1 MTEQEKDLF
10 IEQLQNELHNSKE
23 TVDAQKVVIRQLC
36 AENAKLETEIR
47 KLKQGRA
54 ENEDAGGTHDEGR
67 EGDCK
72 QSNNGGGCSE
82 VARTPLE
89 VSLAKKCEKLYA
101 SLVTA
106 NNERNRLF
114 GLLYGHY
121 IRLGDLKKTFDEK
134 RANELLNESKRL
146 FSRSVK
152 MNSEAA
158 GFESVMMNPPYTTPE
173 EVMKV
178 VTDKEK
184 EESKEG

>member
-1 MTEQEKDLF
+1 MTEHEKDLF

-23 TVDAQKVVIRQLC
+23 TVNAQKVVIRHLC
-36 AENAKLETEIR
+36 AENLKLETEIR
-47 KLKQGRA
+47 NIKQGRA
-54 ENEDAGGTHDEGR
+54 ENEDASGTHDEGR

-72 QSNNGGGCSE
+72 QSNNGGGGSE
-82 VARTPLE
+82 VTRTPLE
-89 VSLAKKCEKLYA
+89 VALAKKCEKLYD

-106 NNERNRLF
+106 NDERNRFF

-121 IRLGDLKKTFDEK
+121 IRLGDLKKVFDEK

-158 GFESVMMNPPYTTPE
+158 GLEAVMMNPPYTTPE

>member
-23 TVDAQKVVIRQLC
+23 TVNAQKVVIRQLC

-47 KLKQGRA
+47 KLKQGA

-72 QSNNGGGCSE
+72 QSNNGECSE

-89 VSLAKKCEKLYA
+89 VALAKKCEKLYD

-134 RANELLNESKRL
+134 RANELLNESKKL

-158 GFESVMMNPPYTTPE
+158 GFEAVTMNPPYTTPD

-178 VTDKEK
+178 A
-184 EESKEG
+184 KEGTDGKE

>member
-23 TVDAQKVVIRQLC
+23 TVNAQKVVIRQLC
-36 AENAKLETEIR
+36 AENAKLETENR
-47 KLKQGRA
+47 NLKKGN
-54 ENEDAGGTHDEGR
+54 ENEDASGTHDEGR

-72 QSNNGGGCSE
+72 QSNNGGGSE

-89 VSLAKKCEKLYA
+89 VALAKKCEKLYDA
-101 SLVTA
+101 LVTA

-134 RANELLNESKRL
+134 RANELFNESKRM
-146 FSRSVK
+146 FAKSVH
-152 MNSEAA
+152 MNQEAF
-158 GFESVMMNPPYTTPE
+158 GIMDTVMMDPPYTTPE
-173 EVMKV
+173 EVLKAA
-178 VTDKEK
+178 TEKEK
-184 EESKEG
+184 EQ

>member
-1 MTEQEKDLF
+1 M
-10 IEQLQNELHNSKE
+10 
-23 TVDAQKVVIRQLC
+23 A
-36 AENAKLETEIR
+36 
-47 KLKQGRA
+47 
-54 ENEDAGGTHDEGR
+54 
-67 EGDCK
+67 
-72 QSNNGGGCSE
+72 
-82 VARTPLE
+82 
-89 VSLAKKCEKLYA
+89 LAKKCEKLYD

-134 RANELLNESKRL
+134 RANELLNESKKL

-158 GFESVMMNPPYTTPE
+158 GLQTVMMNPPYITPE

-184 EESKEG
+184 EEPKEG

>member
-1 MTEQEKDLF
+1 MTEHEKDLF
-10 IEQLQNELHNSKE
+10 IEQLQNELHNAKE
-23 TVDAQKVVIRQLC
+23 TVNAQKVVIRQLC

-47 KLKQGRA
+47 NIKQRKT
-54 ENEDAGGTHDEGR
+54 ENEDASGTHDEGR

-89 VSLAKKCEKLYA
+89 VALAKKCEKLYA
-101 SLVTA
+101 ALDTA
-106 NNERNRLF
+106 NNESNRLF
-114 GLLYGHY
+114 GLLYGLY

-158 GFESVMMNPPYTTPE
+158 GLEAVTMNPPYTTPE
-173 EVMKV
+173 EIMKAA
-178 VTDKEK
+178 TEKEK
-184 EESKEG
+184 EQ

>member
-1 MTEQEKDLF
+1 MKDV
-10 IEQLQNELHNSKE
+10 KE
-23 TVDAQKVVIRQLC
+23 IANKV
-36 AENAKLETEIR
+36 T
-47 KLKQGRA
+47 
-54 ENEDAGGTHDEGR
+54 T
-67 EGDCK
+67 
-72 QSNNGGGCSE
+72 GGGSE

-89 VSLAKKCEKLYA
+89 VALAKKCEKLYD

-121 IRLGDLKKTFDEK
+121 IKLGDLKKVFDEK

-158 GFESVMMNPPYTTPE
+158 GLEAVMMNSPYTTPE

-184 EESKEG
+184 D

>member
-1 MTEQEKDLF
+1 MTEHEKDLF

-23 TVDAQKVVIRQLC
+23 TVNAQKVVIRQLC
-36 AENAKLETEIR
+36 EENLKLETEIR
-47 KLKQGRA
+47 KLKQGA

-72 QSNNGGGCSE
+72 QSNNWGGYSE

-89 VSLAKKCEKLYA
+89 VALAKKCEKLYA
-101 SLVTA
+101 ALATA
-106 NNERNRLF
+106 NDERNRLF

-121 IRLGDLKKTFDEK
+121 IRLGDLKKVFDEK

-152 MNSEAA
+152 MNSGAA
-158 GFESVMMNPPYTTPE
+158 GLEAVMMNPPYTTPD

>member
-1 MTEQEKDLF
+1 MKDV
-10 IEQLQNELHNSKE
+10 KE
-23 TVDAQKVVIRQLC
+23 IANKV
-36 AENAKLETEIR
+36 T
-47 KLKQGRA
+47 
-54 ENEDAGGTHDEGR
+54 T
-67 EGDCK
+67 
-72 QSNNGGGCSE
+72 GGCSE

-89 VSLAKKCEKLYA
+89 VALAKKCEKLYD

-121 IRLGDLKKTFDEK
+121 IRLGDLKKVFDEK
-134 RANELLNESKRL
+134 RANELLNESKKL

-158 GFESVMMNPPYTTPE
+158 GLDAVTMNPPYTTPE

-178 VTDKEK
+178 ATGQEK
-184 EESKEG
+184 EEPKEG

>member
-23 TVDAQKVVIRQLC
+23 TVNAQKVVIRQLC
-36 AENAKLETEIR
+36 AENAKLENEIR
-47 KLKQGRA
+47 KLKQGA
-54 ENEDAGGTHDEGR
+54 ENEDAGGNHDEGR
-67 EGDCK
+67 EGDYE
-72 QSNNGGGCSE
+72 QSNNVGGGSE

-89 VSLAKKCEKLYA
+89 VALAKKCEKLYDA
-101 SLVTA
+101 LVTA
-106 NNERNRLF
+106 NNERNRFF

-121 IRLGDLKKTFDEK
+121 IRLGDLKKVFDEK

-158 GFESVMMNPPYTTPE
+158 GLEAVMMNPPYTTPE
-173 EVMKV
+173 EVLKAA
-178 VTDKEK
+178 TEKEK
-184 EESKEG
+184 EQ

>member
-23 TVDAQKVVIRQLC
+23 TVNAQKVVIRQLC

-47 KLKQGRA
+47 KLKQGA
-54 ENEDAGGTHDEGR
+54 ENEDAGGNHDEGR
-67 EGDCK
+67 EGDCE
-72 QSNNGGGCSE
+72 QSNNWGGCSE

-89 VSLAKKCEKLYA
+89 VALAKKCEKLYDA
-101 SLVTA
+101 LATA
-106 NNERNRLF
+106 NNERNRFF

-121 IRLGDLKKTFDEK
+121 IKLGDLKKVFDEK

-152 MNSEAA
+152 MNSEAVGLEA
-158 GFESVMMNPPYTTPE
+158 VTMNPPYTTPE
-173 EVMKV
+173 EVLKAA
-178 VTDKEK
+178 TEKEK
-184 EESKEG
+184 EQ

>member
-1 MTEQEKDLF
+1 MKTLVELTMKDV
-10 IEQLQNELHNSKE
+10 KE
-23 TVDAQKVVIRQLC
+23 IANKV
-36 AENAKLETEIR
+36 T
-47 KLKQGRA
+47 
-54 ENEDAGGTHDEGR
+54 T
-67 EGDCK
+67 
-72 QSNNGGGCSE
+72 GGCSE

-89 VSLAKKCEKLYA
+89 VALAKKCEKLYD

-121 IRLGDLKKTFDEK
+121 IRPGDLKKTFDEK
-134 RANELLNESKRL
+134 RANELLNESKNL

-158 GFESVMMNPPYTTPE
+158 GLEAVIMNPPYTTPDE
-173 EVMKV
+173 IMKV

-184 EESKEG
+184 EEPKEG

>member
-1 MTEQEKDLF
+1 MKTLVELTMKDV
-10 IEQLQNELHNSKE
+10 KE
-23 TVDAQKVVIRQLC
+23 IANKV
-36 AENAKLETEIR
+36 T
-47 KLKQGRA
+47 
-54 ENEDAGGTHDEGR
+54 T
-67 EGDCK
+67 
-72 QSNNGGGCSE
+72 GGGCSE

-89 VSLAKKCEKLYA
+89 VALAKKCEKLYD

-121 IRLGDLKKTFDEK
+121 IRLGDLKKVFDEK
-134 RANELLNESKRL
+134 RANELLNESKKL

-158 GFESVMMNPPYTTPE
+158 GLEAVMMNPPFTTPE

-178 VTDKEK
+178 VADKEK

>member
-1 MTEQEKDLF
+1 MTEHEKDLF
-10 IEQLQNELHNSKE
+10 IEQLQNELHNAKE
-23 TVDAQKVVIRQLC
+23 TVNAQKVVIRQLC

-47 KLKQGRA
+47 NIKQRKT
-54 ENEDAGGTHDEGR
+54 ENEDASGTHDEGR

-89 VSLAKKCEKLYA
+89 VALAKKCEKLYA
-101 SLVTA
+101 ALDTA

-158 GFESVMMNPPYTTPE
+158 GLEAVTMNPPYTTPE
-173 EVMKV
+173 EVLKV

-184 EESKEG
+184 EEPKEG